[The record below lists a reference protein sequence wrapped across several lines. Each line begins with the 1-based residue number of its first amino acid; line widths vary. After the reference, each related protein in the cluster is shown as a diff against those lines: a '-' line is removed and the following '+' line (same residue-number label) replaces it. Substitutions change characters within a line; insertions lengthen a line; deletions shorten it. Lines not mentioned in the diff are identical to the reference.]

1 MRKKSIVILSSLLF
15 LSFGISSYAMT
26 GEVIVSATRIR
37 EEANTT
43 SEIVDTIYQ
52 NDRVEIIGD
61 NGDWYQVKSGN
72 NTGYTKKEFLKVVTE
87 ETVPDKTEP
96 KESNEEESS
105 TESTVEKAEVTA
117 TQTETEESVQ
127 ASENVT
133 LTNNVDLRNSPT
145 LISRKFTTLEAG
157 KIVQKLGEVG
167 NWIQVTDGSVVGW
180 TTKQRLAGPLPE
192 VKTEEKNE
200 SVAKTEPE
208 ESKTEETKKEE
219 KVEEKVKEEEKKDEK
234 KDENSTASL
243 SKKGIVTVG
252 TALVREGAGKK
263 FESINTLS
271 KDDIVTIVAEEGD
284 WYKITMGSIS
294 GYVNKSLIDVNNV
307 SSRSLTVNRAE
318 GGTTETPDSTAV
330 DDTQVPAEKNT
341 AVNNV
346 VQRETI
352 PVAAVSGRGSEV
364 INFAKQYLGY
374 RYVSAGKRP
383 ETGFDCSGFTQYV
396 FSNFGVSLGGSAASQ
411 SSNGTP
417 IDRANLQAGDLLLFY
432 DEGYTKIGHVGIYIG
447 DGTFIHSANPSRG
460 VVIDSLSSSYYN
472 PRYVGARRLV

>member
-1 MRKKSIVILSSLLF
+1 MRKKSIVILSLLLF

-87 ETVPDKTEP
+87 EIV
-96 KESNEEESS
+96 
-105 TESTVEKAEVTA
+105 
-117 TQTETEESVQ
+117 
-127 ASENVT
+127 SENIT

-145 LISRKFTTLEAG
+145 LISRKFTTIETG

-208 ESKTEETKKEE
+208 ESETEETKKEE
-219 KVEEKVKEEEKKDEK
+219 KSEEKVKEEEKKEEK
-234 KDENSTASL
+234 KEENSTASL
-243 SKKGIVTVG
+243 SKKGVVTVG
-252 TALVREGAGKK
+252 TALVREGAGKN

-271 KDDIVTIVAEEGD
+271 KDDVVTIVAEEGD